1 MARFF
6 VGADNGISGSFGIIS
21 EDQSVVLYYPTP
33 IKRELNYTKT
43 KQWLNRVDVVELSKI
58 LSPFKDCTIEV
69 LLERPM
75 VNPGRFKASVSA
87 LRALEATLI
96 VLEALGLPYR
106 YCDSKEWQKVMLP
119 AGLEKEE
126 LKKAS
131 LDVAK
136 RYFPNIKL
144 KKDGDSLL
152 MAMYAKQKFQGK
164 IDDQKTS

>member
-1 MARFF
+1 MIRW
-6 VGADNGISGSFGIIS
+6 VGIDNGVSGSVAILDDEG
-21 EDQSVVLYYPTP
+21 DCQYYPTP
-33 IKRELNYTKT
+33 IKNELNYTKT
-43 KQWLNRVDVVELSKI
+43 KQWVHRVDVVKLLEIFEPLKGGNVI
-58 LSPFKDCTIEV
+58 I

-75 VNPGRFKASVSA
+75 VNPGRFKATTSA

-96 VLEALGLPYR
+96 AIEFSGLSFA

-152 MAMYAKQKFQGK
+152 IAMYAKQKFQGK
-164 IDDQKTS
+164 ASDDQKKS